1 MAIKNQNN
9 YTIAFSRSTICGFV
23 ALFVMVFGEMRTIY
37 AQVDLQGVLQNYLA
51 TQTTNDYEFIAARN
65 RVRIK
70 LNKPTD
76 FGGLQTEL
84 DLIHRFNQSQEI
96 EFQLKEA
103 YFEWFLSNY
112 DLRIGHQK
120 IMWGRANGTFITD
133 IVTPVDLREFLTV
146 SAEDIRFG
154 ITSFNVIRY
163 FDENSLQLV
172 VAPFFQRDLLPDAD
186 SRWFPAQQISSF
198 LSPFPV
204 TTDSHDSNFS
214 LEDVQ
219 AALRY
224 NLLSPDII
232 DLDLFL
238 MRWTH
243 PTPAYDLS
251 IGFNSLPTPISFE
264 LVESYENSWMTGLS
278 STVEVH
284 PRLFFLAEALFVQK
298 KLFTQV
304 PFTNLSGLDTSTDF
318 QELIAL
324 ASSSDFSDDFLTS
337 KPWLHSMAGLRTE
350 VLRTT
355 IEAQFFVEGIFD
367 YEDEIIQEE
376 IYKYATLLAARSFLR
391 DRLQVLKLSRYN
403 IDTEDFWVQVQGQY
417 ELNDN
422 LQITIGT
429 NLFGGE
435 ISNELSGH
443 LSFSQFRENS
453 FIFSKIALYF

>member
-1 MAIKNQNN
+1 
-9 YTIAFSRSTICGFV
+9 
-23 ALFVMVFGEMRTIY
+23 MVFGEMKTIH
-37 AQVDLQGVLQNYLA
+37 AQVALQGVLQNYLA
-51 TQTTNDYEFIAARN
+51 AQTTDEYEYIAARN
-65 RVRIK
+65 RIR
-70 LNKPTD
+70 LQLDKPTD
-76 FGGLQTEL
+76 FGGIQTEL
-84 DLIHRFNQSQEI
+84 DLIHRFDESQEI
-96 EFQLKEA
+96 EIQLKEA
-103 YFEWFLSNY
+103 YLEWFLQKY

-120 IMWGRANGTFITD
+120 IIWGRANGTFITD
-133 IVTPVDLREFLTV
+133 IITPVDLREFLTV

-154 ITSFNVIRY
+154 ITSFNAIRY
-163 FDENSLQLV
+163 FDENSLQIV
-172 VAPFFQRDLLPDAD
+172 IAPFFQRDLLPDAD

-198 LSPFPV
+198 LSPLPV
-204 TTDSHDSNFS
+204 TTDSPDSNFS

-251 IGFNSLPTPISFE
+251 IGFNTLPTPISLE
-264 LVESYENSWMTGLS
+264 LVESYKNSWMAGAS
-278 STVEVH
+278 STIEVH
-284 PRLFFLAEALFVQK
+284 SRLFFLAEALFVQK
-298 KLFTQV
+298 KLFTRV
-304 PFTNLSGLDTSTDF
+304 PFTTITELDASTDL
-318 QELIAL
+318 QDLVAL
-324 ASSSDFSDDFLTS
+324 AKSVDFSDGFLTS
-337 KPWLHSMAGLRTE
+337 KPWIHSMAGLRAE
-350 VLRTT
+350 LFKTT
-355 IEAQFFVEGIFD
+355 IDAQFFVEGIFD

-391 DRLQVLKLSRYN
+391 DRLQILTLSRYN
-403 IDTEDFWVQVQGQY
+403 INTEDFWVQVQGQY

-422 LQITIGT
+422 LQITLGT

-435 ISNELSGH
+435 ISNKLSGH